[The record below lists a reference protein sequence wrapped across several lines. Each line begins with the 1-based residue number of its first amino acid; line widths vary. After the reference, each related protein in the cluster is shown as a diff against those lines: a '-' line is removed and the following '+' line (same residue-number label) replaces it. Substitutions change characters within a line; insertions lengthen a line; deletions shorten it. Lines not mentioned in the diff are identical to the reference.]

1 MFGQILLSIHL
12 WHPVRPTC
20 WDVRHHSAPKGT
32 ARLAWGNTKTGDQRR
47 IAGWPFT
54 FSGRILSRKLTWHGF
69 QGKGCAPGPPK
80 LSCRA
85 FLHLSAGPWLRSNV
99 PDRWLRPMCQD
110 ARHRGCAPDPPKLS
124 CRAVR
129 PAKRWRTALQ
139 ESFGGPW
146 AHPQCIFQLA
156 HDFEATC
163 QIADWDHCPRMLGT
177 EGAEQFRI
185 FQQAHGLQATC
196 QMVDW

>member
-1 MFGQILLSIHL
+1 MFGQILVSIHL

-32 ARLAWGNTKTGDQRR
+32 ARLASRNTKTGDQRR

-99 PDRWLRPMCQD
+99 PDCWPRPMCQD
-110 ARHRGCAPDPPKLS
+110 ARHR
-124 CRAVR
+124 
-129 PAKRWRTALQ
+129 ALQ
-139 ESFGGPW
+139 SYPEERFCTFQQ
-146 AHPQCIFQLA
+146 AHGL
-156 HDFEATC
+156 EATC
-163 QIADWDHCPRMLGT
+163 QIADWDQCLRMLS
-177 EGAEQFRI
+177 AVRSK
-185 FQQAHGLQATC
+185 ALL
-196 QMVDW
+196 